1 MEIRSKRNG
10 ILRKIQLT
18 PNRTASF
25 FFLQG
30 LSSRQ
35 WDGAGSRGTE
45 TIHMDRQQAETDTL
59 WVCISH
65 SLLPTLQMAKENSIH
80 AKSCLMKIAE
90 VSPVP
95 ANTLADQSYVL
106 EEANNLLNPLMHISN
121 MIY

>member
-1 MEIRSKRNG
+1 
-10 ILRKIQLT
+10 
-18 PNRTASF
+18 
-25 FFLQG
+25 
-30 LSSRQ
+30 
-35 WDGAGSRGTE
+35 
-45 TIHMDRQQAETDTL
+45 MDRQQAETDTL

-80 AKSCLMKIAE
+80 AKSYLMKIAE